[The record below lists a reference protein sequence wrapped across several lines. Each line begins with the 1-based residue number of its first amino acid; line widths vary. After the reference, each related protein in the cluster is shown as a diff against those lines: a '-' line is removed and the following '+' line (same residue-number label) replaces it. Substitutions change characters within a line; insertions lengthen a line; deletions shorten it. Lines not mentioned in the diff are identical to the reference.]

1 MVESGEWKHAVQAY
15 LAANSFVDEMVGML
29 INSLQQSGAAE
40 NTIIVLW
47 SDHGF
52 HLGEKLR
59 WAKRTLWEET
69 TRVPLIFAGPG
80 IVANQKCSRPVGL
93 IDVFPTLLDLA
104 HLPQRTDLQGK
115 SLKPLL
121 EKPKSPWN
129 RPAICTFGPN
139 NHSLRGNRYRYTRY
153 ADGSEELYDHRD
165 DPNEW
170 KNLLTGQNASNEAR
184 QVANR
189 MNDWLPTHNADPV
202 VGSAGSDSPLYGE
215 GNIPLGEAMKRGA
228 TQQKK
233 K

>member
-1 MVESGEWKHAVQAY
+1 
-15 LAANSFVDEMVGML
+15 
-29 INSLQQSGAAE
+29 
-40 NTIIVLW
+40 
-47 SDHGF
+47 
-52 HLGEKLR
+52 
-59 WAKRTLWEET
+59 
-69 TRVPLIFAGPG
+69 
-80 IVANQKCSRPVGL
+80 
-93 IDVFPTLLDLA
+93 
-104 HLPQRTDLQGK
+104 
-115 SLKPLL
+115 
-121 EKPKSPWN
+121 
-129 RPAICTFGPN
+129 
-139 NHSLRGNRYRYTRY
+139 LRGNRYRYTRY